1 MNNNFTKETIEKL
14 ADLLEIGLSEDE
26 ANMVLEEFDVID
38 KNINKITSIPEL
50 KSIEPMTHALD
61 EFEYI
66 LREDEAKEP
75 LKIDDILK
83 NAGKTSGDEIE
94 VLKVVG

>member
-61 EFEYI
+61 DFEYV

>member
-61 EFEYI
+61 DFEYI

>member
-14 ADLLEIGLSEDE
+14 ANLLEIGLSEDE

-61 EFEYI
+61 DFEYI

>member
-61 EFEYI
+61 DFEYI
-66 LREDEAKEP
+66 LREDKAKEP